1 MVVSE
6 AHGVLDR
13 TPPSGA
19 VRLPVAFLLSPH
31 STHESQLA
39 LPTLAQIR
47 VPKQGLGR
55 PRRRIKELAMDSAF
69 DSRELRH
76 ALRRRGVKA
85 SAPER
90 KRRGKRRQKGPHPKL
105 YPVSQERW
113 MVERVNAWHDNYRGL
128 VVRYDRK
135 AAHYR
140 ANVVLSAIFL
150 CLRRLLAAD

>member
-6 AHGVLDR
+6 AHG
-13 TPPSGA
+13 
-19 VRLPVAFLLSPH
+19 LPVAFLLSPH
-31 STHESQLA
+31 SIHESQLA

-47 VPKQGLGR
+47 VPSRGRGR
-55 PRRRIKELAMDSAF
+55 PKTRIKELAMDTAF
-69 DSRELRH
+69 DSQ
-76 ALRRRGVKA
+76 ALRRALRKRSIKA

-105 YPVSQERW
+105 YPISRERW

-128 VVRYDRK
+128 VVSYDRK

-140 ANVVLSAIFL
+140 AYVVLSAILL
-150 CLRRLLAAD
+150 CLKRLLAPA

>member
-1 MVVSE
+1 MVASE
-6 AHGVLDR
+6 AHG
-13 TPPSGA
+13 
-19 VRLPVAFLLSPH
+19 LPVAFLLSPH

-39 LPTLAQIR
+39 LPTLAQVR
-47 VPKQGLGR
+47 VPKQGRGR
-55 PRRRIKELAMDSAF
+55 PSTRIKELAMDTAF
-69 DSRELRH
+69 DSQDLRW
-76 ALRRRGVKA
+76 ALRRQGVRA

-113 MVERVNAWHDNYRGL
+113 LVERVNAWHDNYRGL

-140 ANVVLSAIFL
+140 AYVVLSAILL
-150 CLRRLLAAD
+150 CLRRLLAPD

>member
-6 AHGVLDR
+6 AHG
-13 TPPSGA
+13 
-19 VRLPVAFLLSPH
+19 LPVAFLVSPH

-39 LPTLAQIR
+39 LPTLAQVRI
-47 VPKQGLGR
+47 PTLGR
-55 PRRRIKELAMDSAF
+55 GRPKKRIKELALDTAF
-69 DSRELRH
+69 DSQELRRS
-76 ALRRRGVKA
+76 LRRQGVKA
-85 SAPER
+85 SVPER

-113 MVERVNAWHDNYRGL
+113 KVERVNAWHDNYRAL

-140 ANVVLSAIFL
+140 AYVVLSAIL
-150 CLRRLLAAD
+150 TCLKRLLAPD

>member
-6 AHGVLDR
+6 AHG
-13 TPPSGA
+13 
-19 VRLPVAFLLSPH
+19 LPVAFLLSPH

-39 LPTLAQIR
+39 LPTLAQVRI
-47 VPKQGLGR
+47 PSFGWGR
-55 PRRRIKELAMDSAF
+55 PKKRIKELAMDTAF
-69 DSRELRH
+69 DSQELRRL
-76 ALRRRGVKA
+76 LRRRGIKA

-113 MVERVNAWHDNYRGL
+113 MVERVNAWHDNYRAL

-135 AAHYR
+135 TAHYR
-140 ANVVLSAIFL
+140 AYVVLSAILL
-150 CLRRLLAAD
+150 CLRRMLAPA

>member
-6 AHGVLDR
+6 AHG
-13 TPPSGA
+13 
-19 VRLPVAFLLSPH
+19 LPVAFLLSPH

-39 LPTLAQIR
+39 LPTLAQVR

-55 PRRRIKELAMDSAF
+55 PKTRIKELAMDTAF
-69 DSRELRH
+69 DSQALRRS
-76 ALRRRGVKA
+76 LRRRGIKA
-85 SAPER
+85 STPER

-113 MVERVNAWHDNYRGL
+113 LVERVNAWHDNYRGL

-140 ANVVLSAIFL
+140 AYVVLSAILL
-150 CLRRLLAAD
+150 CLRRLLAPG